1 MEQQSLADLGRS
13 IQAELETRLH
23 AWNADWPVDALLAA
37 TDGQELQRMDAAVQ
51 QVAALTEALL
61 ALDQWLTRGFLPPTN
76 PADRSAPDALDVP
89 ARPYPQSALPPASDV
104 TSAAATRGSTMPTG
118 SSAAAWSAERADQ
131 SARPVP
137 PPPTQVQA
145 ASSSLLPAG
154 SQPARAAKLGDM
166 PDQPAPTHPA
176 PDARDQPGAARPRL
190 SAASVMPEDQ
200 RSELPDPPAA
210 DPPPTP
216 PVDQSA
222 ETPPASLGS
231 LRDLAH
237 LLATN
242 NPETDAIP
250 GIAAA
255 SREVDAQL
263 QHPSNDVPTRPDGAA
278 EQQPGM
284 AQVATPQSQHPLNDM
299 PTPADDGEK
308 IPDAAHPVHV
318 QQRFHSSA
326 TLLPP
331 GAGETPPLSEYPADT
346 EQRFPAVEDPTL
358 PVGQSSPPAAPDQP
372 PRTTASPASVETS
385 PVPPELPA
393 DMRSTPA
400 PLPDP
405 SAAQPELAINAFDT
419 MQPPDLDRILEALAR
434 EIQREYTLFYEDS

>member
-1 MEQQSLADLGRS
+1 
-13 IQAELETRLH
+13 
-23 AWNADWPVDALLAA
+23 
-37 TDGQELQRMDAAVQ
+37 
-51 QVAALTEALL
+51 
-61 ALDQWLTRGFLPPTN
+61 
-76 PADRSAPDALDVP
+76 
-89 ARPYPQSALPPASDV
+89 
-104 TSAAATRGSTMPTG
+104 
-118 SSAAAWSAERADQ
+118 
-131 SARPVP
+131 
-137 PPPTQVQA
+137 
-145 ASSSLLPAG
+145 
-154 SQPARAAKLGDM
+154 M

-176 PDARDQPGAARPRL
+176 PDARDQPGAAQPRL
-190 SAASVMPEDQ
+190 SAASVTPADQ
-200 RSELPDPPAA
+200 RAELPDPPAA

-237 LLATN
+237 LLATG

-255 SREVDAQL
+255 SREADAQP
-263 QHPSNDVPTRPDGAA
+263 QHPSNDIPTPPDGRDLRMGTTPATDT
-278 EQQPGM
+278 QPRY
-284 AQVATPQSQHPLNDM
+284 PIYDM
-299 PTPADDGEK
+299 PPPADRRDRQ
-308 IPDAAHPVHV
+308 PDAAHPVHV

-331 GAGETPPLSEYPADT
+331 GAGETPPLSGYPADT
-346 EQRFPAVEDPTL
+346 EQRFPAEEDPTL
-358 PVGQSSPPAAPDQP
+358 PVDQSSPLAAPDQQP
-372 PRTTASPASVETS
+372 QTTASPASVETS

-400 PLPDP
+400 PPPDP
-405 SAAQPELAINAFDT
+405 SAAQPALAINAFDT